1 MDTFRWI
8 CLIGFIIVLFSL
20 VLYIRHNMNKIK
32 VIRNNNNCHSIVS
45 LFKDYTMFLFFFF
58 HLLFLLFYST
68 IGMLGN
74 ISAMDVYEGKTE
86 LQYTIKNGEVVDSIV
101 VFKQKY
107 IEKNQ

>member
-1 MDTFRWI
+1 
-8 CLIGFIIVLFSL
+8 
-20 VLYIRHNMNKIK
+20 MNKIK
-32 VIRNNNNCHSIVS
+32 VMQKNNNFFSIVP

-58 HLLFLLFYST
+58 HLLFILFYSA
-68 IGMLGN
+68 IGILGN